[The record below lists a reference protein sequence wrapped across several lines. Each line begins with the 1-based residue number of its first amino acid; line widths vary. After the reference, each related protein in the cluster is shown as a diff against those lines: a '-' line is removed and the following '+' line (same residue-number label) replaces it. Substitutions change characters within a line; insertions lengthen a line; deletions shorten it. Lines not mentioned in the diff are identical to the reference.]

1 MISTML
7 RRAIV
12 DSDSPCVIISHY
24 SIEKSMSLRKN
35 QDPPRHPPFSL
46 PLSTRRHFPL
56 EPIFQY
62 LSTGGDL

>member
-1 MISTML
+1 
-7 RRAIV
+7 
-12 DSDSPCVIISHY
+12 
-24 SIEKSMSLRKN
+24 MSLRKN
-35 QDPPRHPPFSL
+35 QDPPLHLHTTASFCL